1 MAGTIYVNSLW
12 SDEAA
17 FNADSN
23 KPADA
28 VWGTN
33 AFATIN
39 GAVTEAKKST
49 EAVSV
54 VIYSG
59 EYNENI
65 NIGGRTFVEDGKTYV
80 GGISFAAADGADV
93 TLNGYIQCNAVAGDI
108 KDIAIDGLTINNSV
122 RNGGYFAPIMFGD
135 NYSGKKASGISIT
148 NCTLNST
155 AEGGTS
161 SGIALTMGLVCDGIS
176 IVGNTFNADCA
187 VYGGD
192 GNQISNTVIS
202 DNAMNGN
209 EAEPS
214 YNYWGVVYIYNCGEG
229 NVVSGNTIDGSAL
242 SAVKINKGNG
252 VVLTDNTISACGD
265 IRITDGSVVDGTTID
280 GTSLSDSYEVYSG
293 SDIFVYNGIAGE
305 NGDTVIVDG
314 KAYVVGTNIFGD
326 VNSGAAATLGNA
338 DKMVILEGANV
349 TYDANQWFFLNT
361 AEKEIET
368 DKWSY
373 DVAVDASETY
383 DLQIDGT
390 FSAYQMLLNNA
401 ETVVSQTGK
410 LFASGETLRV
420 MGGSLTVEGN
430 READAGVPEDIF
442 TGSWGGGTKPGA
454 DTQIKAYVMI

>member
-305 NGDTVIVDG
+305 DGDTKKDTDVIHGRGKSVEDEATDG
-314 KAYVVGTNIFGD
+314 LLHGSEDGGDREKEGVYRDDAHHIDSKDGAGFVKA
-326 VNSGAAATLGNA
+326 
-338 DKMVILEGANV
+338 GAN
-349 TYDANQWFFLNT
+349 DIANEW
-361 AEKEIET
+361 
-368 DKWSY
+368 
-373 DVAVDASETY
+373 V
-383 DLQIDGT
+383 
-390 FSAYQMLLNNA
+390 
-401 ETVVSQTGK
+401 GK
-410 LFASGETLRV
+410 DHDE
-420 MGGSLTVEGN
+420 
-430 READAGVPEDIF
+430 DAGDESDEGEKVKER
-442 TGSWGGGTKPGA
+442 GGELPGGLFVA
-454 DTQIKAYVMI
+454 LH